1 MTLTGFKP
9 IVQGKKLLISR
20 LSHHQLQI
28 GALTIFEAC
37 HQSALLCEDSTK
49 WTGSASQITE

>member
-1 MTLTGFKP
+1 M
-9 IVQGKKLLISR
+9 QGKKLLISR

-28 GALTIFEAC
+28 GAFTIFEAC
-37 HQSALLCEDSTK
+37 QQNAFLCEDSTK

>member
-1 MTLTGFKP
+1 
-9 IVQGKKLLISR
+9 VQGKKLLISR

-28 GALTIFEAC
+28 GAFTIFEAC
-37 HQSALLCEDSTK
+37 QQNAFLCEDSTK